1 MNQPCEVQVRD
12 ATYAIRSDL
21 LRIAYCVSTYCVLRI
36 AYWVLGPAGGP
47 YSLLR
52 IAYCV
57 LRIAYCAIPY
67 TVLSQF
73 RHIRTTIDG
82 TDGLLLVRVN
92 DAG

>member
-1 MNQPCEVQVRD
+1 MQLR
-12 ATYAIRSDL
+12 IDL
-21 LRIAYCVSTYCVLRI
+21 LRLAYCV
-36 AYWVLGPAGGP
+36 LGIGSGWGTLFA
-47 YSLLR
+47 

-57 LRIAYCAIPY
+57 LRIAYCVLRDTVW
-67 TVLSQF
+67 TVLRQF

>member
-1 MNQPCEVQVRD
+1 MQHTPCTQRPIAYCVLR
-12 ATYAIRSDL
+12 IDL
-21 LRIAYCVSTYCVLRI
+21 LRIAYCVLGIGSGWGTLFAIAYCV
-36 AYWVLGPAGGP
+36 
-47 YSLLR
+47 LR

>member
-1 MNQPCEVQVRD
+1 MQHTP
-12 ATYAIRSDL
+12 YA
-21 LRIAYCVSTYCVLRI
+21 ATYCVLRI
-36 AYWVLGPAGGP
+36 AYRPIAYCV
-47 YSLLR
+47 LR
-52 IAYCV
+52 IGYWVRLGDPIRYCV

>member
-1 MNQPCEVQVRD
+1 VRD

-36 AYWVLGPAGGP
+36 AYCVLRNMRIGSGWGTLFA
-47 YSLLR
+47 

-57 LRIAYCAIPY
+57 LRIAYCVLRDTVW
-67 TVLSQF
+67 TVLRQF